1 MKTKY
6 IIKGLIASIVLT
18 AVISG
23 CENYNEEVID
33 SINTSREFSPIGLT
47 AKVRN
52 QTTVELNW
60 TVKQEEIPDHYVVE
74 FSADDP
80 DFKTIFKTI
89 NVTPEQLPVQVA
101 LEGETVYSIRVKA
114 VGSTGL
120 EDSKWSVVTATT
132 LSEQIFFPVQDADI
146 DAKFVTLRWTPNS
159 NVTQISVT
167 PGNIIHTITPAE
179 KTAGAAIVNGL
190 TGETAYTATLL
201 NGTKTRGTATF
212 TTGIDITNGI
222 VVNPGDDLA
231 ASIAAAPAGSR
242 LLLMPGTFSTTGEII
257 LNKSLIIRGFKTGDK
272 PKLNVKF
279 TINPGVTNLSLVD
292 LDLNGTGLNNA
303 AVIAFNSTGTFGD
316 VLVRG
321 CYVHDY
327 TRSFLLNTT
336 TNAAAKIN
344 SFTID
349 NCIVRK
355 VNTNIGAEFI
365 DVRYGYVNSIVLQNS
380 TFDTCSD
387 SREFIRLDASANIS
401 GTGLTTNVLISSC
414 TLYKVCTT
422 VASKRI
428 LYSRFNSN
436 TATIKNTLITDTPTA
451 IYSNQNGTATPTT
464 PPTFSRNN
472 YYNAN
477 LLYTVGAEA
486 ITVDKSAY
494 TTLDPQF
501 VNAASGDFTVKN
513 QTLIDNQIGDPRW
526 LD

>member
-23 CENYNEEVID
+23 CESYNEEVID
-33 SINTSREFSPIGLT
+33 SINASREFSPIGLT
-47 AKVRN
+47 ARVRN

-60 TVKQEEIPDHYVVE
+60 SVKEEENPDHYVVE

-80 DFKTIFKTI
+80 EFKTIFKTI

-159 NVTQISVT
+159 NVTQISVV
-167 PGNIIHTITPAE
+167 PGNITHTITPAE
-179 KTAGAAIVNGL
+179 KTAGAAVVNGL
-190 TGETAYTATLL
+190 TGETDYTATLL
-201 NGTKTRGTATF
+201 NGTKTRGTAAF
-212 TTGIDITNGI
+212 TTGIDITDGI

-279 TINPGVTNLSLVD
+279 TVNPGVTNLSLVD

-303 AVIAFNSTGTFGD
+303 AVITISGAASTYGGI
-316 VLVRG
+316 LISKSII
-321 CYVHDY
+321 HDY
-327 TRSFLLNTT
+327 TRALISANV
-336 TNAAAKIN
+336 TNAKVT
-344 SFTID
+344 SFTVD
-349 NCIVRK
+349 NSIVK
-355 VNTNIGAEFI
+355 NVNTNVGADFI
-365 DVRYGYVNSIVLQNS
+365 DFRNTYIASIVLKNS
-380 TFDTCSD
+380 TFDSCSA
-387 SREFIRLDASANIS
+387 SRDFIRADVAANLS
-401 GTGLTTNVLISSC
+401 GTGLVTNSLIDKC
-414 TLYKVCTT
+414 TLYNVSNL
-422 VASKRI
+422 AAPKRI
-428 LYSRFNSN
+428 LYVRFLDNAS
-436 TATIKNTLITDTPTA
+436 TVKNTLIAGTSA
-451 IYSNQNGTATPTT
+451 IYTNQANTEQPV
-464 PPTFSRNN
+464 FSKTY
-472 YYNAN
+472 YYNAPGFMDATIPLN
-477 LLYTVGAEA
+477 KIDASGT
-486 ITVDKSAY
+486 SA
-494 TTLDPQF
+494 DPQF
-501 VNAASGDFTVKN
+501 VNPAGSDFTVKN

>member
-1 MKTKY
+1 MKAKY
-6 IIKGLIASIVLT
+6 IIKGLIASVLLT

-23 CENYNEEVID
+23 CESYNEGVVDTLEV
-33 SINTSREFSPIGLT
+33 NREFSPIGLT

-60 TVKQEEIPDHYVVE
+60 TVKEDDNTVDHYVVE

-80 DFKTIFKTI
+80 EFKTIFKTI
-89 NVTPEQLPVQVA
+89 NVAPAQLPIQVA

-120 EDSKWSVVTATT
+120 EDSKWSVTTATT

-159 NVTQISVT
+159 NVTQISVA

-179 KTAGAAIVNGL
+179 KTAGAAVVNGL

-201 NGTKTRGTATF
+201 NGTKTRGTAVF

-222 VVNPGDDLA
+222 VVNSGDDLE

-242 LLLMPGTFSTTGEII
+242 LLLMPGTYSTTGEII
-257 LNKSLIIRGFKTGDK
+257 LNKSLIIRGLKTADK

-279 TINPGVTNLSLVD
+279 TVNPGVTNLSLVD

-303 AVIAFNSTGTFGD
+303 AVITIAGAVSTYGD
-316 VLVRG
+316 ILISKSII
-321 CYVHDY
+321 HDY
-327 TRSFLLNTT
+327 TRALIAANV
-336 TNAAAKIN
+336 TNAKLA
-344 SFTID
+344 SFTVD
-349 NCIVRK
+349 NSIVK
-355 VNTNIGAEFI
+355 NVNTNVGADFI
-365 DVRYGYVNSIVLQNS
+365 DFRNTHVASIVLKNS
-380 TFDTCSD
+380 TFDSCSTARD
-387 SREFIRLDASANIS
+387 FIRVDAAANLS
-401 GTGLTTNVLISSC
+401 GTGLVTNILIDKC
-414 TLYKVCTT
+414 TLYNVSNT
-422 VASKRI
+422 AAPKRI
-428 LYSRFNSN
+428 LYVRFLDNAS
-436 TATIKNTLITDTPTA
+436 TVKNTLIAGTTA
-451 IYSNQNGTATPTT
+451 IYTNQANTVQPV
-464 PPTFSRNN
+464 FSKTY
-472 YYNAN
+472 YYNAPSFMD
-477 LLYTVGAEA
+477 AA
-486 ITVDKSAY
+486 IPLNKIDASG
-494 TTLDPQF
+494 TTADPQF